1 MKRILYSNHILW
13 ALSLM
18 ALFSCQSETLERTEG
33 ASVPLEI
40 RTAAHSTLTRTTL
53 GPDGRSVIW
62 TEGDDIAVF
71 DNVAPKHMFTA
82 SIADGIAR
90 FQGNITPKTTDFLA
104 VYPYELAS
112 ENLLGGHIVVN
123 LPSTQTASLNT
134 FSTGLN
140 VSVAKGSRNVDGSPS
155 YVSFINVCQVFKFTV
170 PAYAKDQIT
179 SIQLQADVVL
189 AGQMNIDYSD
199 YNPVVSTSEQGSKA
213 ITILPPNGSS
223 TFAEG
228 TYCIVT
234 APATLNGF
242 TFLLTAGGKTYRQH
256 SSSAIGGASSVI
268 ADLRTLDLIDT
279 PQVTAQHVYTN
290 NVLQGTA
297 LSITAPTPDKQWSAT
312 VKNAEGTVVRTFVAG
327 TGTLQSDENDSEW
340 PYLPVGNYT
349 VDYSYTTSN
358 GKTMQAQTSFSITEQ
373 PRFSLAFQAASS
385 YSYYLG
391 DGVAKNV
398 ETANSMNAYAVTGI
412 VATVSGIAP
421 KLLND
426 SKYAGTLSNTFS
438 GSVASSTDG
447 TITFNDLTLTTL
459 GENTL
464 QASYTFQGITQTAS
478 KTVYITGL
486 PFRSEPPTSDLW
498 SKSGTG
504 SFNDGYVELGHNSS
518 PSSQSTEIVY
528 EHVSI
533 PAGTKVML
541 DHSEYIHRFTVGTTY
556 TIYFGDETVTSAN
569 ISGGFGSDDKNFEEY
584 LAYTTKGLVTRVR
597 CRNSYGESMT
607 YTQVYKIAVTYGE

>member
-1 MKRILYSNHILW
+1 MKSIQHICNILW
-13 ALSLM
+13 AVALM
-18 ALFSCQSETLERTEG
+18 AILSCQSEAVEMEEG

-40 RTAAHSTLTRTTL
+40 RTAAQSSLTRTTL
-53 GPDGRSVIW
+53 GADGRSVVW
-62 TEGDDIAVF
+62 TEGDAIAVF
-71 DNVAPKHMFTA
+71 DKVAPKHRFAA
-82 SIADGIAR
+82 SIADGMAR
-90 FQGNITPKTTDFLA
+90 FHGNITPKTTDFVA

-112 ENLLGGHIVVN
+112 ENLLDGHIVVN

-155 YVSFINVCQVFKFTV
+155 FVSFFNVCQVFRFTV

-189 AGQMNIDYSD
+189 AGQMNIEYSA
-199 YNPVVSTSEQGSKA
+199 YNPVVTVSAQGSKTV
-213 ITILPPNGSS
+213 TILPPSGSS

-234 APATLNGF
+234 APATMNGF

-256 SSSAIGGASSVI
+256 SSSTIGGGSSVI

-290 NVLQGTA
+290 DVLQGTA
-297 LSITAPTPDKQWSAT
+297 LSITAPTPGKEWSAT
-312 VKNAEGTVVRTFVAG
+312 VKNAEGALVRTFAAG
-327 TGTLQSDENDSEW
+327 TGTLQSSEDDSEW
-340 PYLPVGNYT
+340 PYLPVGSYT
-349 VDYSYTTSN
+349 VDYTYTTSN
-358 GKTMQAQTSFSITEQ
+358 GKTMQAQTTFSITEQ
-373 PRFSLAFQAASS
+373 PRFSLSFNAAST

-391 DGVAKNV
+391 DGVARNV
-398 ETANSMNAYAVTGI
+398 ETANSMNAYTVTAI
-412 VATVSGIAP
+412 TATVSGIAP

-426 SKYAGTLSNTFS
+426 PKYAGTLSNTFD
-438 GSVASSTDG
+438 GTVASTTDG
-447 TITFNDLTLTTL
+447 TTTFNDITLTTL

-464 QASYTFQGITQTAS
+464 QASYTFQGITKTAS
-478 KTVYITGL
+478 KTVYITGV

-504 SFNDGYVELGHNSS
+504 SFKDGYVELGHNSL
-518 PSSQSTEIVY
+518 PTSQSTEIVY

-533 PAGTKVML
+533 PADTKIML

-556 TIYFGDETVTSAN
+556 TIYIGDEAVTSAN
-569 ISGGFGSDDKNFEEY
+569 ISGGFGSDEKSFEEY
-584 LAYTTKGLVTRVR
+584 LAYTTKGLVTKVR
-597 CRNSYGESMT
+597 CHNSYGESTT
-607 YTQVYKIAVTYGE
+607 YTQVYKIALTYGE

>member
-1 MKRILYSNHILW
+1 MKMKRILYSNHILW

-112 ENLLGGHIVVN
+112 ENLLGGNIVVN

-155 YVSFINVCQVFKFTV
+155 FVSFINVCQVFKFTV

-179 SIQLQADVVL
+179 SIQLQADVAL

-213 ITILPPNGSS
+213 ITILPPSGSS

-242 TFLLTAGGKTYRQH
+242 TFLLTAGSKTYRQH
-256 SSSAIGGASSVI
+256 SSSTIGGGSSVI
-268 ADLRTLDLIDT
+268 ADLRTLDLINT

-290 NVLQGTA
+290 DVLQGTS

-312 VKNAEGTVVRTFVAG
+312 VKNAEGTVVRTFAAG

-398 ETANSMNAYAVTGI
+398 ETANSMNAYTVNGI

-426 SKYAGTLSNTFS
+426 SKYAGTLSNTFG

-447 TITFNDLTLTTL
+447 TTTFNDITLTTL

-464 QASYTFQGITQTAS
+464 QASYTFQGITKTAS
-478 KTVYITGL
+478 KTVYITGV
-486 PFRSEPPTSDLW
+486 PFRSKPPTSDLW
-498 SKSGTG
+498 STSGKV
-504 SFNDGYVELGHNSS
+504 SFNSGYCELGNNAT
-518 PSSQSTEIVY
+518 SQASEIRY
-528 EHVSI
+528 EKVSI
-533 PAGTKVML
+533 PANTKIML
-541 DHSEYIHRFTVGTTY
+541 DHSEYMHRFATGTTY
-556 TIYFGDETVTSAN
+556 TIYIGNDAVASEK
-569 ISGGFGSDDKNFEEY
+569 ISEGSEKSFEGY
-584 LAYTTKGLVTRVR
+584 VPYTTKELATVVR
-597 CRNSYGESMT
+597 CYNSYGLSFT
-607 YTQVYKIAVTYGE
+607 YTQVYKIALTYGE

>member
-53 GPDGRSVIW
+53 GPDDRSVIW

-112 ENLLGGHIVVN
+112 ESLLGGHIVVN
-123 LPSTQTASLNT
+123 LPSTQTASLNA

-140 VSVAKGSRNVDGSPS
+140 VSVAKCSRNVDGSPS
-155 YVSFINVCQVFKFTV
+155 FVSFINVCQVFKFTV

-213 ITILPPNGSS
+213 ITILPPSGSS

-256 SSSAIGGASSVI
+256 SSSTIGGGSSVI

-290 NVLQGTA
+290 DVLQGTA
-297 LSITAPTPDKQWSAT
+297 LSITAPTPDKQRRAT
-312 VKNAEGTVVRTFVAG
+312 VKNAAGTVVRTFAAG
-327 TGTLQSDENDSEW
+327 PGTLQSDE
-340 PYLPVGNYT
+340 
-349 VDYSYTTSN
+349 
-358 GKTMQAQTSFSITEQ
+358 
-373 PRFSLAFQAASS
+373 
-385 YSYYLG
+385 
-391 DGVAKNV
+391 
-398 ETANSMNAYAVTGI
+398 
-412 VATVSGIAP
+412 
-421 KLLND
+421 
-426 SKYAGTLSNTFS
+426 
-438 GSVASSTDG
+438 
-447 TITFNDLTLTTL
+447 
-459 GENTL
+459 
-464 QASYTFQGITQTAS
+464 TAS

-498 SKSGTG
+498 SKSGNG
-504 SFNDGYVELGHNSS
+504 ISFNNGYVEMGNYSS
-518 PSSQSTEIVY
+518 GSQTITYNHLSV
-528 EHVSI
+528 
-533 PAGTKVML
+533 PAGTKVQM
-541 DHSEYIHRFTVGTTY
+541 DHKVYMHAGAVGHTY
-556 TIYFGDETVTSAN
+556 TLSLGDQTAYSRKNGSYNEYNVQGIENITAQTLSTS
-569 ISGGFGSDDKNFEEY
+569 
-584 LAYTTKGLVTRVR
+584 VR
-597 CRNSYGESMT
+597 CYNSYGASAT
-607 YTQVYKIAVTYGE
+607 YIQVYKIAVTYGE

>member
-33 ASVPLEI
+33 VSVPLEI

-155 YVSFINVCQVFKFTV
+155 FVSFINVCQVFKFTV

-179 SIQLQADVVL
+179 SIQLQADVAL

-199 YNPVVSTSEQGSKA
+199 YNPVVATNEQGSKS
-213 ITILPPNGSS
+213 ITILPPSGSS

-256 SSSAIGGASSVI
+256 SSSTIGGGSSVI

-279 PQVTAQHVYTN
+279 PQVTARHVYTN
-290 NVLQGTA
+290 DVLQGTA
-297 LSITAPTPDKQWSAT
+297 LSITAPTPDKEWSAT
-312 VKNAEGTVVRTFVAG
+312 VKNAGGEVVRTFAAG
-327 TGTLQSDENDSEW
+327 TGTLQSSEDDSKW
-340 PYLPVGNYT
+340 PYLPVGSYT

-358 GKTMQAQTSFSITEQ
+358 GKTMQAQTTFSITEQ
-373 PRFSLAFQAASS
+373 PRFSLSIQAASS
-385 YSYYLG
+385 YSYYMG
-391 DGVAKNV
+391 DGVARNV
-398 ETANSMNAYAVTGI
+398 ETANSMNAYTVNGI

-421 KLLND
+421 KLLNNN
-426 SKYAGTLSNTFS
+426 KYAGTLSNTFS

-447 TITFNDLTLTTL
+447 TTTFNDLTLTTL

-486 PFRSEPPTSDLW
+486 PFRSAPPTSDLW
-498 SKSGTG
+498 SKSGNG
-504 SFNDGYVELGHNSS
+504 ISFNNGYVEMGNFSS
-518 PSSQSTEIVY
+518 GSQTITYNHLSV
-528 EHVSI
+528 
-533 PAGTKVML
+533 PAGTKVQM
-541 DHSEYIHRFTVGTTY
+541 DHKVYMHAGAVGHTY
-556 TIYFGDETVTSAN
+556 TLSLGDQTAYSRKNGSYNEYNVPGIENITAQTLSTS
-569 ISGGFGSDDKNFEEY
+569 
-584 LAYTTKGLVTRVR
+584 VR
-597 CRNSYGESMT
+597 CYNSYGAGAT
-607 YTQVYKIAVTYGE
+607 YIQVHKIAVTYGE